1 MAYIGKTPTAV
12 PLTSSDIT
20 NGIITTAK
28 IADGTIATVDIADGA
43 VTLAKTTDVGG
54 TNTPAFNAYR
64 SSNGSNWSADTFT
77 KVTFN
82 AETLDTN
89 NNYNVSNGR
98 FTPTVAGNYFC
109 YYFLRI
115 SYNGSGTVE
124 DIRAKFNFNGSD
136 IAASSN
142 AILLEYNSRGIA
154 LVLSLNQSTI
164 INFNGSSD
172 YLEVYGRNDA
182 SGGGFAGSGSFF
194 GAYRIIT

>member
-1 MAYIGKTPTAV
+1 MGTIKT
-12 PLTSSDIT
+12 T
-20 NGIITTAK
+20 NIEP
-28 IADGTIATVDIADGA
+28 IADNGT
-43 VTLAKTTDVGG
+43 VTLGSSGDTFTIPSGVTMVNNGTQTGFGG

-64 SSNGSNWSADTFT
+64 SSSGSNWSPDTFT

-115 SYNGSGTVE
+115 SWDGSGTIE

-172 YLEVYGRNDA
+172 YLEVYARNDA
-182 SGGGFAGSGSFF
+182 SGGGFAASGSFF
-194 GAYRIIT
+194 GAYKIIE